1 MSEPAAPFGNL
12 TGDAL
17 RRAFPSLSQKLDLR
31 GQFGAIQDD
40 LDTIE
45 ERLKFQ
51 VQEFDPGIS
60 GYISYALE
68 SSGKRIRPALVLLAA
83 VALSSLAVPAVLEL
97 VDREMTRL
105 RIPYGSAVAGLAAE
119 FRSARRQ
126 GDDGAMAGIGPACL
140 WLAFNHPQTGALMR
154 ERVSDALRRE
164 GKAHLTLTVA
174 GERLCLA
181 LGPQFVD
188 AVPLM
193 EAMPADCVVVAPERA
208 PCGTTH

>member
-1 MSEPAAPFGNL
+1 MGEARR
-12 TGDAL
+12 
-17 RRAFPSLSQKLDLR
+17 RRAAGIPPRQAEETRAEDFRVPAGRLALTLDIEGVNPSTC
-31 GQFGAIQDD
+31 IM
-40 LDTIE
+40 
-45 ERLKFQ
+45 
-51 VQEFDPGIS
+51 DP
-60 GYISYALE
+60 A
-68 SSGKRIRPALVLLAA
+68 
-83 VALSSLAVPAVLEL
+83 AVPAVLEL